1 MPAKRKYTRRAS
13 ATSQGT
19 TTNAAQEEDTPA
31 QEVAPGSVPSASDMD
46 VRGAIQLLTQIVAT
60 QAQREGT
67 SDVHEM
73 AYQLKDVA
81 NTLYEI
87 WEESRE
93 EDADPS
99 TKKEFADAFL
109 EHFLPI
115 KVLEAKALEFERL
128 RQNDMSVNEYYLK
141 FVSLAKYAPEMVRDM
156 RARVRRFVLGLSDD
170 LIADANIAAQ
180 NNDMTITKMVDFV
193 QGNEDRLKEE
203 ERQQGHFLRDCP
215 STKQNNGG
223 NVAQSTNS
231 AAHHNSQV
239 EQGRGAAKSNNVGSG
254 RNSLYALA
262 DRQDTEA
269 RGDVVTEKLCEPF
282 EVFTPVGESVIARC
296 IYMGCPVKVHHRLTV
311 ADLVE
316 LEMLDFDVIMG
327 MDWLESCYAKVG
339 CRTKIV
345 SFEFPGEPVL
355 EWKGDAVTP
364 RGRFISYLKARKKIS
379 KGYIYHLVR
388 VKDTDAEI
396 PTLQSVPIVNE
407 FPEVFPED
415 LPGVPPDREINFGI
429 DLLPG
434 TKPISIPPYR
444 MAPIDLKELKVYS
457 ETDHAEHLRIVLQ
470 TLQDHKLYAKFSKC
484 EFWLRSV
491 AFLGYVISGEG
502 VKVDFQKIE
511 VVKNWPRPTSVS
523 DIRSFLGLA
532 RYYRHFVEHGKV
544 IAYVSRQLKAHE
556 KNYPTHDLELAA
568 VVFALKI
575 WRHYLYGV
583 YVDIFIDHKSL
594 QYIFKQRK
602 LNLRQRRWLELLKDY
617 DVDILYH
624 TGKANVVADALS
636 RRSMGRLAH
645 VKADKRPMMKE
656 VHRLS
661 NLGVQLLDSE
671 DSGVVLQNRVES
683 SLVAEVKEK

>member
-73 AYQLKDVA
+73 SSSSSREFLNMKPLVFTGSKKDKDPQNFIDELKDVA

-170 LIADANIAAQ
+170 LIAVANIAAQ

-203 ERQQGHFLRDCP
+203 ERCSQQGHFLRDCP

-327 MDWLESCYAKVG
+327 MDWLESCYAIVG

-364 RGRFISYLKARKKIS
+364 RGRFISYLKARRMIS

-444 MAPIDLKELKVYS
+444 MAPIDLKELKV
-457 ETDHAEHLRIVLQ
+457 
-470 TLQDHKLYAKFSKC
+470 
-484 EFWLRSV
+484 
-491 AFLGYVISGEG
+491 
-502 VKVDFQKIE
+502 
-511 VVKNWPRPTSVS
+511 
-523 DIRSFLGLA
+523 
-532 RYYRHFVEHGKV
+532 
-544 IAYVSRQLKAHE
+544 
-556 KNYPTHDLELAA
+556 
-568 VVFALKI
+568 
-575 WRHYLYGV
+575 
-583 YVDIFIDHKSL
+583 
-594 QYIFKQRK
+594 
-602 LNLRQRRWLELLKDY
+602 
-617 DVDILYH
+617 
-624 TGKANVVADALS
+624 
-636 RRSMGRLAH
+636 
-645 VKADKRPMMKE
+645 
-656 VHRLS
+656 
-661 NLGVQLLDSE
+661 
-671 DSGVVLQNRVES
+671 
-683 SLVAEVKEK
+683 